1 MASIYKLEPEKLFTV
16 PSDDRVT
23 ECKLC
28 YEIAQP
34 DDGIDLGPLYQYGR
48 LVIDKTALPNGK
60 EGENIEMEIYCA
72 HYFCLLFSSALTQR
86 GEGED
91 NGIKGF
97 LPEGKFI
104 IGNFEKICLIFSAIS
119 LR

>member
-28 YEIAQP
+28 WEIAQP

-48 LVIDKTALPNGK
+48 LVADKTSLSNEK
-60 EGENIEMEIYCA
+60 EGKHSDGN
-72 HYFCLLFSSALTQR
+72 LLCTL
-86 GEGED
+86 
-91 NGIKGF
+91 F
-97 LPEGKFI
+97 LPTFFI
-104 IGNFEKICLIFSAIS
+104 CSYPTW
-119 LR
+119 RR